1 MIIRFNGTDR
11 EIDAATTIADLL
23 GPSPARGVAVAVNK
37 HVVPRSRHTDTTLAD
52 GDVVDIVT
60 AVQGG

>member
-1 MIIRFNGTDR
+1 MIIRFNGADR
-11 EIDAATTIADLL
+11 DIDAATTIADLL

-37 HVVPRSRHTDTTLAD
+37 QVVPRSRHAETTLAD